1 MFTPASISLHS
12 LQHQACLPSDLSS
25 PAGASTWGG
34 VYIPGILLSFGG
46 PCRSHV
52 GEGGGSR
59 EETQSWSPCDLCCSG
74 WEGETPSHVSPRG
87 GPVLQGLAGPCS
99 HTQGFGGGG
108 IHLSFLTCQMGATHC
123 NRLIKPVGRLK
134 RLEGPLACSRPQ
146 C

>member
-34 VYIPGILLSFGG
+34 VYIPGILLAFGG

-99 HTQGFGGGG
+99 NIRIYLSPPKFPCVHLRSIPMPTPTLGQPLVCLLPLGFCF
-108 IHLSFLTCQMGATHC
+108 S
-123 NRLIKPVGRLK
+123 
-134 RLEGPLACSRPQ
+134 
-146 C
+146 